1 MKNKLVTL
9 MLAWAL
15 VFVGYGLSGCSEEKV
30 SDTGQ
35 EKTPDTI
42 ISKGL
47 TAKKANEPAFN
58 SEQVL
63 RDYQHTELK
72 VLDVSER
79 NKDGKNAIAVTLSVP
94 LDPAEDHQDYFNIS
108 TKKHGASDG
117 AWVVSASGKTV
128 WFPYVEPQTTYDIT
142 IYQGL
147 TAANGQA
154 LGNSKNISVK
164 TSRLEPSINFDTTGA
179 FLTQGLG
186 NGLPVVSVNVNQVD
200 INFFRVQD
208 KERQRFLR
216 EIAEHNYY
224 WGVERLSRL
233 GDLVYSGRY
242 QLDVPKNT
250 RVKRS
255 IDIEGIDELAA
266 PGMYLAVMAK
276 AGGYE
281 KHQVMWFSVTD
292 IGLHAR
298 FYDNQLDVY
307 ASSLKT
313 GKALPKVE
321 VSLVNRKGEILQQNL
336 TSPDGQASFASN
348 LKKASLI
355 LAQNQQ
361 HFSLIEVNKPALDL
375 SDFDLGQRP
384 AKPQELFIYA
394 PRDLY
399 RPGEQINFNALLRDQ
414 DGRLTP
420 NSVLSAAIISPD
432 GNKIKTFKWQGNKEN
447 YYHYPWQIPANAQLG
462 LWQLEVKN
470 IASEAFTFDFKVEEF
485 LPERLKLTFNPKAAN
500 ERIVVSKQGKFTLPL
515 QGEYLFGAPASG
527 NRLSSEISTS
537 LWRNPVVSLPG
548 FEFGDIRQSQFNT
561 RSKLKDI
568 QLDDNGLGQLT
579 YPVNWPALNSPLR
592 VKFIS
597 SLFESGGRPVSR
609 SYSGL
614 VWPSEQLLGI
624 RSSFGDKNPEAN
636 STVSFDIVKASL
648 DGSKHAA
655 NNLDIKLIREDRRY
669 FWVYSEHEGWHYE
682 WNDNEYVELSKSLN
696 IKAGN
701 SGQVSFPVAWGNYRV
716 EVRDPSAKLITS
728 TQFYA
733 GWNWYQDW
741 QESQSGSGAARP
753 DKVTMALDKAA
764 YQGGDTVKVNIIPPE
779 AGEAII
785 MVEGDS
791 PLWLKRLAIPAEGST
806 VEIPVSKNWQQHNL
820 YISALVLQPG
830 NMEKSLTPKRS
841 FGLVHLP
848 LQREQRKLPLTF
860 EVADKALPNKPL
872 AVTVKLDKQSGNSA
886 GAKDSPTPKGNQIF
900 VTLAAVDVG
909 VLSISDFDTPDPFDA
924 FFGQRRY
931 SVDSRDVYNKIIELS
946 QADKAR
952 LRFGGDSDLTRGGQQ
967 PPSDVQIVSLFSGLV
982 PFNDNGEADIS
993 LNIPDFNG
1001 RLRLMALAFSNDQ
1014 FGHAEQEVTIA
1025 APVITQFAMPRF
1037 LAKGDKTTL
1046 ALDITNLSGE
1056 LQELSAALTA
1066 TGPVTFT
1073 GKAITDNTAAEK
1085 RQIQA
1090 ILLKD
1095 GEKTTLSYQVLAT
1108 DIRGQAR
1115 FALQLSGMALEED
1128 ISRQWSLGL
1137 RPPYPATIKRL
1148 QKVLHQGQMLSQ
1160 EKSAILDLLGNTVQ
1174 ASLSI
1179 SPKADINLQNQ
1190 LDQLLQYPYGC
1201 LEQTS
1206 SRVYPLIFATPA
1218 QQTAFGLKN
1227 ISEDKRLTM
1236 VNKGL
1241 ERLAS
1246 LQLSNGGYGLWNNN
1260 ANEEYWLTAYVGDFL
1275 LNARDMGF
1283 SVPEEMLSRT
1293 LKRLQRYLARTSH
1306 FYDEPW
1312 SDDSGHYYLAYKAYA
1327 AYVLSRVNQAPLG
1340 TLRTLAKNHSKNA
1353 KSGLPQLQLAI
1364 AMKQMGDRKTSKAL
1378 VSKALN
1384 NLPKPRRKYLADY
1397 GSQLRDLALM
1407 IHLLLKHDIDQAQAI
1422 ALSFTLAEQVN
1433 QRQYLSTQERNAL
1446 FLAGM
1451 ALKAVDGDSWSA
1463 EVLIGQAKT
1472 KLSQTAVYQS
1482 PLTVAELEQGVVVGS
1497 THQQPLLANIN
1508 ISGYGKQA
1516 PKASSNGLRVQ
1527 RQWLNIQGQEVSPEK
1542 VKVGDLMLMHLQ
1554 LGALQRSPD
1563 VLVVD
1568 LLPAGFELEN
1578 QNLEHALKLDEIKVD
1593 GKTIAQ
1599 WQQRNPV
1606 KHQEFRDDRYVAAV
1620 ELHKSRP
1627 VHLFYLARAVTPG
1640 TYQVPPPLA
1649 EDMYRPQIRAVGRTI
1664 KEIAVVQR

>member
-1 MKNKLVTL
+1 

-15 VFVGYGLSGCSEEKV
+15 VFVGCGLAGCSEEKA

-35 EKTPDTI
+35 EQRPETKV
-42 ISKGL
+42 SQGL
-47 TAKKANEPAFN
+47 TAKEPSEPAFN
-58 SEQVL
+58 REQVL
-63 RDYQHTELK
+63 RDYQNTELK
-72 VLDVSER
+72 ILDVSER

-108 TKKHGASDG
+108 SQKQGASDG

-128 WFPYVEPQTTYDIT
+128 WFPYVEPQTSYDVT

-147 TAANGQA
+147 TAVNGQT
-154 LGNSKNISVK
+154 LGKTKNISVK

-186 NGLPVVSVNVNQVD
+186 NGLPVVSVNVDQVD
-200 INFFRVQD
+200 INFFRVQE

-216 EIAEHNYY
+216 EIADHNYY

-255 IDIEGIDELAA
+255 IDIEGISELAA

-307 ASSLKT
+307 ASSLTT

-336 TSPDGQASFASN
+336 TSPDGQASFAGSLN
-348 LKKASLI
+348 KASLI

-432 GNKIKTFKWQGNKEN
+432 GNKIKTFKWQGNREN

-470 IASEAFTFDFKVEEF
+470 VGSETFRFDFKVEEF
-485 LPERLKLTFNPKAAN
+485 LPERLKLTFNPKAPS
-500 ERIVVSKQGKFTLPL
+500 ERLITSKKGKFTLPL

-527 NRLSSEISTS
+527 NRLSTEISTS
-537 LWRNPVVSLPG
+537 LWRKPVTSLPE

-561 RSKLKDI
+561 RFKLKDI
-568 QLDDNGLGQLT
+568 QLDDKGLGQLT

-609 SYSGL
+609 TYSGL

-624 RSSFGDKNPEAN
+624 RTSFGDNNPEAN
-636 STVSFDIVKASL
+636 STVSFEIVKASL

-655 NNLDIKLIREDRRY
+655 KNLDIKLIREDRRY
-669 FWVYSEHEGWHYE
+669 FWVYSQSEGWHYE
-682 WNDNEYVELSKSLN
+682 WNDNEYVELSKSLD
-696 IKAGN
+696 IKTGS
-701 SGQVSFPVAWGNYRV
+701 SGQVSFPVAWGNYRL
-716 EVRDPSAKLITS
+716 EVRDPAARLITS

-753 DKVTMALDKAA
+753 DKVTMALDKAT
-764 YQGGDTVKVNIIPPE
+764 YLPGDTIKVNIIPPE
-779 AGEAII
+779 AGEAIV
-785 MVEGDS
+785 MVEGDN
-791 PLWLKRLAIPAEGST
+791 PLWLKRLTIPAEGST
-806 VEIPVSKNWQQHNL
+806 VEIPVASDWQQHNL
-820 YISALVLQPG
+820 YISTLVLQPG

-848 LQREQRKLPLTF
+848 LERKHRKLPLSF

-872 AVTVKLDKQSGNSA
+872 TVTVKLDQTNGNSA
-886 GAKDSPTPKGNQIF
+886 AAKDNQVF

-952 LRFGGDSDLTRGGQQ
+952 LRFGGDADLTRGGQQ

-982 PFNDNGEADIS
+982 PFNDQGKADIS
-993 LNIPDFNG
+993 LDIPDFNG
-1001 RLRLMALAFSNDQ
+1001 RLRLMALAFSDTE

-1025 APVITQFAMPRF
+1025 APVVTQFAMPRF

-1056 LQELSAALTA
+1056 LQKLSVALTA
-1066 TGPVTFT
+1066 SGPAVFT
-1073 GKAITDNTAAEK
+1073 GKTTADNKHT
-1085 RQIQA
+1085 QA

-1095 GEKTTLSYQVLAT
+1095 GEKTTLSYQVQAT
-1108 DIRGQAR
+1108 DIRGQAK
-1115 FALQLSGMALEED
+1115 FALILSGMALEED

-1137 RPPYPATIKRL
+1137 RPPYPATIRRV
-1148 QKVLHQGQMLSQ
+1148 QKILHQGQSLTQ
-1160 EKSAILDLLGNTVQ
+1160 KKTAIDDLLGSTVQ
-1174 ASLSI
+1174 AAMSVSA
-1179 SPKADINLQNQ
+1179 KADINLQNQ
-1190 LDQLLQYPYGC
+1190 LELLLQYPYGC

-1206 SRVYPLIFATPA
+1206 SRVSPLIFATPA
-1218 QQTAFGLKN
+1218 QQAAFGLKA
-1227 ISEDKRLTM
+1227 ISEDKRLAM
-1236 VNKGL
+1236 VNKGI

-1293 LKRLQRYLARTSH
+1293 LKRLQRYLARSSH

-1312 SDDSGHYYLAYKAYA
+1312 SDDSGHYYIAYKAYA

-1364 AMKQMGDRKTSKAL
+1364 AMKQMGDHKGSKAL
-1378 VSKALN
+1378 VAKALN
-1384 NLPKPRRKYLADY
+1384 NLPKQRRKYLADY

-1407 IHLLLKHDIDQAQAI
+1407 IHLLLKHDIDREQAI

-1433 QRQYLSTQERNAL
+1433 DRQYLSTQERNAL

-1451 ALKAVDGDSWSA
+1451 ALTAVDGASWTA
-1463 EVLIGQAKT
+1463 QVLIGQAET
-1472 KLSQTAVYQS
+1472 KLSQSAVYQS
-1482 PLTVAELEQGVVVGS
+1482 PLTATELKQGISVSSG
-1497 THQQPLLANIN
+1497 HHQPLLASIN

-1527 RQWLNIQGQEVSPEK
+1527 RQWLNIQGQEISPEQSSSQQ
-1542 VKVGDLMLMHLQ
+1542 VKVGDLVLVHLQ
-1554 LGALQRSPD
+1554 LSAQQRSPD

-1593 GKTIAQ
+1593 GKTIKQ
-1599 WQQRNPV
+1599 WQERNPV

-1640 TYQVPPPLA
+1640 VYQVPPPLA
-1649 EDMYRPQIRAVGRTI
+1649 EDMYRPQIRAVGHTI